1 MKRVLFILSVL
12 AWMAGWNVNAQDEVE
27 FTASAP
33 DVAYI
38 DTPFQLIYSVNS
50 SAKDLQA
57 PDFQFFEILA
67 GPFESRS
74 SYTQIVNGKRSASTS
89 LSYTFTLMPSKA
101 GTFKIPG
108 ASIVVDGKKIHS
120 NDLTI
125 RVENAEKNATQQTQ
139 GGAATGGT
147 TQRVT
152 GESIFVR
159 TIVSKTNVYEQEAIS
174 VTYKLYTL
182 LDVAQ
187 FTGAKLPDFNG
198 FLKQDIE
205 QSQNKQLSAETYKGR
220 SYGTVV
226 LYQAVLFPQH
236 TGEIEI
242 GKASFTALIRLQNK
256 AQVRSIFD
264 DFFDSYTNVERTLT
278 APAVTVR
285 VNELPLGGKP
295 ATFSGAVGNFNL
307 TSTLSSG
314 NLKTNEAATIKVVI
328 SGNGNMKLLKNPEI
342 KFPDGFEVYDPK
354 VDNSFSTGSGGVSG
368 TKTIEYM
375 FIPRRSGKY
384 DIPSA
389 ELSYFDLNNRTYR
402 TLRTPPNKINVTKG
416 EGGETVVENFTGKE
430 EVTQI
435 AKDIRYIY
443 TGKIE
448 IKPESRPWFGTMPFW
463 TVFLIPLI
471 LAGILFVY
479 LRKMAKENAN
489 LDFVKTKKANKVAQ
503 KRLNLA
509 HKFLSE
515 GKKNQFYD
523 EVMKAVW
530 TYLSDKLSIPVAE
543 LNKENIRFKM
553 EAKGIETD
561 LIEDFTNIL
570 HTCEYASYA
579 PGSGQQEMG
588 NFYQETVEAISK
600 VEEHFKKK

>member
-159 TIVSKTNVYEQEAIS
+159 TIVSKTNIYEQEAIS

-182 LDVAQ
+182 QDVAQ

-285 VNELPLGGKP
+285 VNELPLGG
-295 ATFSGAVGNFNL
+295 NL
-307 TSTLSSG
+307 PHFREPLAI
-314 NLKTNEAATIKVVI
+314 LI
-328 SGNGNMKLLKNPEI
+328 SLL
-342 KFPDGFEVYDPK
+342 
-354 VDNSFSTGSGGVSG
+354 
-368 TKTIEYM
+368 
-375 FIPRRSGKY
+375 
-384 DIPSA
+384 
-389 ELSYFDLNNRTYR
+389 
-402 TLRTPPNKINVTKG
+402 
-416 EGGETVVENFTGKE
+416 
-430 EVTQI
+430 
-435 AKDIRYIY
+435 
-443 TGKIE
+443 
-448 IKPESRPWFGTMPFW
+448 
-463 TVFLIPLI
+463 
-471 LAGILFVY
+471 
-479 LRKMAKENAN
+479 
-489 LDFVKTKKANKVAQ
+489 
-503 KRLNLA
+503 
-509 HKFLSE
+509 H
-515 GKKNQFYD
+515 
-523 EVMKAVW
+523 
-530 TYLSDKLSIPVAE
+530 
-543 LNKENIRFKM
+543 
-553 EAKGIETD
+553 
-561 LIEDFTNIL
+561 
-570 HTCEYASYA
+570 
-579 PGSGQQEMG
+579 
-588 NFYQETVEAISK
+588 
-600 VEEHFKKK
+600 

>member
-108 ASIVVDGKKIHS
+108 ASIEVDGKKIHS

-152 GESIFVR
+152 GENIFVR
-159 TIVSKTNVYEQEAIS
+159 TIVSKTNIYEQEAIS

-402 TLRTPPNKINVTKG
+402 TLRTPPYKINVTKG
-416 EGGETVVENFTGKE
+416 KGGETVVENFTGKE

-471 LAGILFVY
+471 LAAILFVY